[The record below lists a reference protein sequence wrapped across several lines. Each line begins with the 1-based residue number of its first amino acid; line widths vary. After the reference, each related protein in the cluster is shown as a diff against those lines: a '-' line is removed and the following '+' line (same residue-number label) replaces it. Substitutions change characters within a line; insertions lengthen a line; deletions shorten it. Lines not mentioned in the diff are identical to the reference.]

1 MSFNTKTILATLI
14 FCFLITIVKAQ
25 NFGSNWPGNNTIS
38 FGNLGVGYSKPITI
52 KTLKNFVNLPVK
64 FKVTTLNDSVE
75 FVRSKIYAD
84 TVLNQTYLIKVNKKI
99 EKNKPGRET
108 KIYTKETKKIFTEL
122 FEGGTLNGV
131 ITDSCW
137 LFKVINGQISA
148 YSPIANLKLQ
158 TNYLNA
164 FQVAD
169 GPIQKFD
176 PKKLEKVI
184 ADNPKAKI
192 AFDKKNYFK
201 AIKIYNGLE

>member
-1 MSFNTKTILATLI
+1 MIFTKKTVLLSIIFSSLLA
-14 FCFLITIVKAQ
+14 VAKAQ
-25 NFGSNWPGNNTIS
+25 YYGPSWPGNNNMN
-38 FGNLGVGYSKPITI
+38 FNFGVGYSKPITI
-52 KTLKNFVNLPVK
+52 KTLKNFINLPVK

-108 KIYTKETKKIFTEL
+108 KIYVKETKKIFTEL
-122 FEGGTLNGV
+122 FEGGILNGV

-176 PKKLEKVI
+176 PKELEKAI
-184 ADNPKAKI
+184 ADNPKAKK
-192 AFDKKNYFK
+192 AFDKKNYYK
-201 AIKIYNGLE
+201 AINIYNGIE